1 MKHHIEFDLEL
12 RKNPYSGLYIVLE
25 GTEASGKSTQVKK
38 LAKYFEEQGREV
50 ILTREPRKEGI
61 IGDMVHRILLG
72 DLKLNPV
79 AFQYLFSAD
88 RMLNHSDVIEPALKE
103 GKVVISD
110 RNFWSAVVYG
120 ILDRSEKDFNKTSM
134 DQLLVAQSILS
145 FYHQFI
151 VPDITFYLKIPLD
164 VSLKRLGGKSEAKEI
179 YEDEDKIRTIIE
191 GYDFVA
197 KNFTD
202 EITPIDGTQS
212 IEQVT
217 KDMVKSI
224 TNISKQ

>member
-12 RKNPYSGLYIVLE
+12 RKNPYRGLYIVLE
-25 GTEASGKSTQVKK
+25 GTEASGKSTQLKELASYFKK
-38 LAKYFEEQGREV
+38 QGKEV
-50 ILTREPRKEGI
+50 VTTREPRKEGI
-61 IGDMVHRILLG
+61 VGDMVHKILLG
-72 DLKLNPV
+72 DLKLNPI

-88 RMLNHSDVIEPALKE
+88 RMLNHTDVIEPALKQ

-110 RNFWSAVVYG
+110 RNFWSAIVYG
-120 ILDRSEKDFNKTSM
+120 ILDRSEKGFKKASM

-151 VPDITFYLKIPLD
+151 VPDFTFYLKIPLE
-164 VSLKRLGGKSEAKEI
+164 VSLKRLGGKSEMKEI
-179 YEDEDKIRTIIE
+179 YEDEDKIRMIIK
-191 GYDFVA
+191 GYNFVA
-197 KNFTD
+197 KNFSG

-217 KDMVKSI
+217 KSMI
-224 TNISKQ
+224 EIISKDSKK